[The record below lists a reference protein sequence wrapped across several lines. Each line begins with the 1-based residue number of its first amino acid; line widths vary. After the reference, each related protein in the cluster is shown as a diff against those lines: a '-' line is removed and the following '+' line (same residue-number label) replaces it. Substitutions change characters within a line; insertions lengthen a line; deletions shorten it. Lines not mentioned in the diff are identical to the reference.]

1 MKLRATI
8 KKETEK
14 ALLLEVFA
22 SYKNK
27 GTSVDLWMPKS
38 QVKQENENSFEIA
51 EWFLKS
57 KKEELASRVQ
67 GLAKRVKFVSEV
79 VNKKPIWI

>member
-38 QVKQENENSFEIA
+38 QVKQE
-51 EWFLKS
+51 K
-57 KKEELASRVQ
+57 
-67 GLAKRVKFVSEV
+67 
-79 VNKKPIWI
+79 